1 MYIDTS
7 KKSNRSSDYWE
18 KERRDKANEFYAPV
32 KTIKGASEEEKQR
45 SKAADDLYSH
55 AVSSVREP
63 IEALFSWLNE
73 KTNIQRAC
81 KCRSTCGLI
90 ASVFAVIFANGCYF
104 VFCHQEKSMQKIQQ
118 GKELNLCIYT
128 MHMAVWML
136 GWPLSPEAAKECF
149 LLHFPQK
156 DTIEFKTT
164 NAIYNSPKIENAIKS
179 LSDRSVGTSITV
191 AWNGNKDYAL
201 NSPEHRAAIALNP
214 CKITRVETPEWLTEY
229 NRKLYDV
236 KITSPMIYPKYSRT
250 EFNLGKVTI
259 IVHEGLFRYLQDR
272 GWLSK
277 YIAEYNATNWSVL
290 SFVD

>member
-1 MYIDTS
+1 M
-7 KKSNRSSDYWE
+7 KKS
-18 KERRDKANEFYAPV
+18 V
-32 KTIKGASEEEKQR
+32 KI
-45 SKAADDLYSH
+45 
-55 AVSSVREP
+55 
-63 IEALFSWLNE
+63 AL
-73 KTNIQRAC
+73 I
-81 KCRSTCGLI
+81 GLLCL
-90 ASVFAVIFANGCYF
+90 VFAVLINGCYY
-104 VFCHQEKSMQKIQQ
+104 VFWGQEKSMKKLQNSQD
-118 GKELNLCIYT
+118 LNFYECCSVYT
-128 MHMAVWML
+128 MHMALWIF

-156 DTIEFKTT
+156 DTVEFEIT
-164 NAIYNSPKIENAIKS
+164 NAIYNSPKIE
-179 LSDRSVGTSITV
+179 
-191 AWNGNKDYAL
+191 L

-236 KITSPMIYPKYSRT
+236 KITSPMIYPKHSRT